1 MEGIIIGKAISDYG
15 IVIITAILLVLAIW
29 LIKHYVNQQTEDR
42 KVLIKQQIEDRRVF
56 VNQQTEDRKTLM
68 SIIQNELKLLH
79 KDNLTN
85 ARLNRQS
92 ITMLGKLTE
101 YFNRNFNGSN
111 DRLNLKK
118 KINEKG

>member
-42 KVLIKQQIEDRRVF
+42 KTF

-68 SIIQNELKLLH
+68 GILQNELKLLH
-79 KDNLTN
+79 KDNITN
-85 ARLNRQS
+85 AKLNRQS
-92 ITMLGKLTE
+92 ISMLGRLTE

-111 DRLNLKK
+111 NRLKLKK
-118 KINEKG
+118 RTNEKG